1 MNDLLRPSEIAT
13 LLGVTPSNVYKM
25 IEQKRLPFV
34 RTGRMIRIPRA
45 AYEAWLAEKTMVA
58 LAALETAALA
68 AVEEAPVHV

>member
-1 MNDLLRPSEIAT
+1 MNDLLRPSEIAAF
-13 LLGVTPSNVYKM
+13 LGVTPSSVYKM

-45 AYEAWLAEKTMVA
+45 AYEAWLAEKT
-58 LAALETAALA
+58 TAALA